1 MRKFAGYVGFV
12 LDTEVKPGVF
22 MPKAVE
28 KFYKGEINNQ
38 YRRWDQQQEV
48 SDQLTLSEEITIV
61 TNSYL
66 LENIGAIRYVVRHG
80 TRWAVKSI
88 GIKTPKIVLTLGGE
102 YNGVAVEETNQTGGD
117 SDGED

>member
-22 MPKAVE
+22 MPRAVE

-88 GIKTPKIVLTLGGE
+88 GIKAPKIVLTLGGE
-102 YNGVAVEETNQTGGD
+102 YNGVIAEETNQTGGND
-117 SDGED
+117 NG

>member
-1 MRKFAGYVGFV
+1 MNKFAGYVGFV
-12 LDTEVKPGVF
+12 LDTEIKPGVT
-22 MPKAVE
+22 MPVAVE
-28 KFYKGEINNQ
+28 KFYKGEVNNQ
-38 YRRWDQQQEV
+38 YRRWDQPTEV
-48 SDQLTLSEEITIV
+48 MDKLNLSEEITIV

-102 YNGVAVEETNQTGGD
+102 YNGIVAGGND
-117 SDGED
+117 NG